1 MMRLDVDNGKT
12 ESFDFGVRCRFEEH
26 VVPTPG
32 SHKEGEPWLLSVGF
46 RHRQAK
52 QFHYDV

>member
-12 ESFDFGVRCRFEEH
+12 ESFDFGVRCRFEQH
-26 VVPTPG
+26 VLPTPG